1 MHIQLVKNLPYSRF
15 WLLASAF
22 SFAILL
28 ALFYVLLNSSNLG
41 LDFLWNL
48 IIPLAPIIFFVAP
61 SWWVNVCPLAIVQSI
76 PRRLKISR
84 SIDLSYNQVGKL
96 QFFSWVL
103 LSLLVPARIFLFNH
117 NAEILLWIIPV
128 LAFMAFTSGVLF
140 SGFGG
145 WCSGLCPIRP
155 VEMLYGQFS
164 IESSRPEAC
173 RPCNLCQKSCSRLYG
188 IDHLNK
194 VKNQEPFKNQIY
206 SFPGFVLGYFLSEQ
220 NDGISLIYM
229 KCFGMALLSWI
240 FIYLVFRK
248 KRSIEISAVM
258 ALLIYYGFTIKNVA
272 KVWALSSTTSGLI
285 YASVLTILGIGLWR
299 ALRVERLQ
307 GKLSA

>member
-1 MHIQLVKNLPYSRF
+1 MKNLPYSRF

-48 IIPLAPIIFFVAP
+48 IIPLAPIIFFLAP
-61 SWWVNVCPLAIVQSI
+61 SWWVNVCLLAIVQSI

-103 LSLLVPARIFLFNH
+103 LYLLVPARIFLFNH

-128 LAFMAFTSGVLF
+128 LPFMAFTSGVLF

>member
-1 MHIQLVKNLPYSRF
+1 MNIQLVKSLPYSRF

-22 SFAILL
+22 SVTILVGL
-28 ALFYVLLNSSNLG
+28 VYVLLKSSDLG
-41 LDFLWNL
+41 LDLLWNL
-48 IIPLAPIIFFVAP
+48 VIPLAPIIFFFAP

-84 SIDLSYNQVGKL
+84 DIDLSYRQVGRL

-103 LSLLVPARIFLFNH
+103 LYLLVPARIFIFNH
-117 NAEILLWIIPV
+117 NAEVVLWIIPA
-128 LAFMAFTSGVLF
+128 LAIMAFSSGVLF

-188 IDHLNK
+188 IDHPIK

-206 SFPGFVLGYFLSEQ
+206 SFPGFVLGYFLSERT
-220 NDGISLIYM
+220 DEISLIYM
-229 KCFGMALLSWI
+229 KCFGLALLSWI
-240 FIYLVFRK
+240 FIYFVFRR
-248 KRSIEISAVM
+248 KRSIEISAVL

-272 KVWALSSTTSGLI
+272 KVWELSSTALSLI
-285 YASVLTILGIGLWR
+285 YASILILLGIGIWR
-299 ALRVERLQ
+299 ALRVEWLQ
-307 GKLSA
+307 GKLSS

>member
-1 MHIQLVKNLPYSRF
+1 MKSLPYSRS

-22 SFAILL
+22 SFTILV
-28 ALFYVLLNSSNLG
+28 ALVYVLLNSSDLG
-41 LDFLWNL
+41 LDLLWNL
-48 IIPLAPIIFFVAP
+48 IIPLAPIIFFLAP

-76 PRRLKISR
+76 PRRLKISKN
-84 SIDLSYNQVGKL
+84 IDLSYSQVGVL
-96 QFFSWVL
+96 QFCSWVL
-103 LSLLVPARIFLFNH
+103 LYLLVPARIFMFNH
-117 NAEILLWIIPV
+117 NAEVVLWIIPA
-128 LAFMAFTSGVLF
+128 LAIVAFSSGVLF

-188 IDHLNK
+188 IDHHNK
-194 VKNQEPFKNQIY
+194 VKNQVPFENQIY
-206 SFPGFVLGYFLSEQ
+206 SFPGFVLGYFLSQ
-220 NDGISLIYM
+220 RADGIGLIYI
-229 KCFGMALLSWI
+229 KCLGLALLSWI
-240 FIYLVFRK
+240 FIYVVFRR
-248 KRSIEISAVM
+248 KRSIEISAVL

-272 KVWALSSTTSGLI
+272 KVWALSSTASSFI
-285 YASVLTILGIGLWR
+285 YASILVLLTIGIWR
-299 ALRVERLQ
+299 ALRAEWFQ

>member
-220 NDGISLIYM
+220 NDGISLP
-229 KCFGMALLSWI
+229 
-240 FIYLVFRK
+240 
-248 KRSIEISAVM
+248 
-258 ALLIYYGFTIKNVA
+258 TN
-272 KVWALSSTTSGLI
+272 
-285 YASVLTILGIGLWR
+285 
-299 ALRVERLQ
+299 RV
-307 GKLSA
+307 K

>member
-96 QFFSWVL
+96 QFFSWV
-103 LSLLVPARIFLFNH
+103 
-117 NAEILLWIIPV
+117 
-128 LAFMAFTSGVLF
+128 MAFTSGVLF